1 MEIEL
6 NIWQM
11 TSEKYFHIILKMEIE
26 LYMIYDMSTC
36 SIVKLRRPQPPSP
49 PALAGLP
56 AQRELCPPK
65 QWSPNICQ
73 NICPPGQ
80 IWQFLTHHSSPLT
93 GRAQVPAQVFGF
105 HNRDSAPTTQRST
118 RPWQPRESL
127 WQNLSLDSLLI
138 KSFSFSFRDSL
149 LFKSPNNDIQT
160 SVSFSFR

>member
-1 MEIEL
+1 
-6 NIWQM
+6 
-11 TSEKYFHIILKMEIE
+11 MEIE

-56 AQRELCPPK
+56 AQREPCPPK
-65 QWSPNICQ
+65 KDL
-73 NICPPGQ
+73 Q
-80 IWQFLTHHSSPLT
+80 IVVQIFVQKFAQIFVHLDQYDNFLTHHSSPLT

-127 WQNLSLDSLLI
+127 
-138 KSFSFSFRDSL
+138 
-149 LFKSPNNDIQT
+149 
-160 SVSFSFR
+160 

>member
-1 MEIEL
+1 MTYDIRKKVFLSNSRQWKFSSTFVTSGPAVLWSWDNHNPLLLLPLQVSQL
-6 NIWQM
+6 NANFVHLNNDLQIFVLIFVQIFVHLD
-11 TSEKYFHIILKMEIE
+11 KY
-26 LYMIYDMSTC
+26 D
-36 SIVKLRRPQPPSP
+36 
-49 PALAGLP
+49 
-56 AQRELCPPK
+56 
-65 QWSPNICQ
+65 N
-73 NICPPGQ
+73 
-80 IWQFLTHHSSPLT
+80 FLTHHSSPLT

-149 LFKSPNNDIQT
+149 LFKSPKNDNQT